1 MNFPTR
7 PRPSLMIAIN
17 CLMAAAVLLSACGKP
32 SDQAPPPP
40 EVVTMEIKAQPV
52 TLTTV
57 LPGRLSAEKVAEV
70 RPQVSGIVKQR
81 CFAEGAYVKAGQV
94 LYLIDPAPF
103 QAAYE
108 SAAASLKR
116 SQANLPALRLRAA
129 RYGELVGDKAVS
141 KQDVDDLNASIRQAE
156 ADVTYWQ
163 AAVKSARINLDYTQ
177 VRASIAGRIGK
188 SNVTEGAL
196 VTASQPTALT
206 TIQKLDP
213 IYLDVPQSTSQL
225 LRLKRS
231 VAGGQLS
238 QSGPGQRTVKLL
250 LDDGAAY
257 AHDGTL
263 QFQDVTVNP
272 STGTVTLRATFPNPD
287 EDLLPGMFARAV
299 VQEGVSP
306 EAILVPQAA
315 VARDPKG
322 NPQVML
328 VGKNNLAEQRPIVLD
343 RAIGDQ
349 WLVSGGLKAGEQLI
363 VEGFQK
369 CMPGAPVRIAKPAAA
384 QPAK

>member
-1 MNFPTR
+1 M
-7 PRPSLMIAIN
+7 
-17 CLMAAAVLLSACGKP
+17 
-32 SDQAPPPP
+32 
-40 EVVTMEIKAQPV
+40 
-52 TLTTV
+52 
-57 LPGRLSAEKVAEV
+57 
-70 RPQVSGIVKQR
+70 
-81 CFAEGAYVKAGQV
+81 
-94 LYLIDPAPF
+94 
-103 QAAYE
+103 
-108 SAAASLKR
+108 
-116 SQANLPALRLRAA
+116 
-129 RYGELVGDKAVS
+129 
-141 KQDVDDLNASIRQAE
+141 
-156 ADVTYWQ
+156 
-163 AAVKSARINLDYTQ
+163 
-177 VRASIAGRIGK
+177 
-188 SNVTEGAL
+188 
-196 VTASQPTALT
+196 TASQPTALT